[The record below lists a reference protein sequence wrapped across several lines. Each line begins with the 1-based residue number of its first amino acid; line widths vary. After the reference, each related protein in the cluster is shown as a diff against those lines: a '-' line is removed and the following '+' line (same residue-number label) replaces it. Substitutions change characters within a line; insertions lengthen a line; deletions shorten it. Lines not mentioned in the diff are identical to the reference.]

1 MDATAIIL
9 MQGASDA
16 LVIPVGAA
24 LVIERV
30 VYYIFSRRNGRR
42 YATRDDIVELRK
54 DIRELR
60 KHLLDK

>member
-1 MDATAIIL
+1 

-30 VYYIFSRRNGRR
+30 VYYVFSRRNGRC
-42 YATRDDIVELRK
+42 YATRDDIAEIRK